1 MTAAGDK
8 AAGVDSR
15 QAATDPAQQD
25 QQDPREAELLERLF
39 AAVQG
44 IQQAAAEAGRADQ
57 VRLLLA
63 TKLVDADRIASALRV
78 GAALIGENRV
88 QEITGK
94 APQLQGV
101 LHEKHLI
108 GPLQKNK
115 INTALAAESAVDCV
129 ETVDSVELAAAI
141 DQRVEPA
148 RGDGAVL
155 DVMIQVNVSGEPSKS
170 GVAPEQASALA
181 AAVAGLP
188 RLRLTGLM
196 TIGLNSGD
204 EAAVRR
210 GYARL
215 RELRDS
221 LVPGGELSM
230 GMSADYRAAIAE
242 GATIVRLGSAVF
254 GPRTG

>member
-1 MTAAGDK
+1 MVGMTAAGEHAGGGADDQRTRPADSQHE
-8 AAGVDSR
+8 AA
-15 QAATDPAQQD
+15 
-25 QQDPREAELLERLF
+25 LLERLVS
-39 AAVQG
+39 AVQG
-44 IQQAAAEAGRADQ
+44 VQDAAERAGRTDQ

-63 TKLVDADRIASALRV
+63 TKLVEADRIVTALRV

-88 QEITGK
+88 QEVTSK
-94 APQLQGV
+94 APQLRGV

-115 INTALAAESAVDCV
+115 INAVLAPAAGVDCV
-129 ETVDSVELAAAI
+129 ETVDSVELAGAL

-148 RGDGAVL
+148 KGDGAVL

-170 GVAPEQASALA
+170 GVAPEQASELA
-181 AAVAGLP
+181 AVVAGLP
-188 RLRLTGLM
+188 RLRLVGLM
-196 TIGLNSGD
+196 TIGLNSPD
-204 EAAVRR
+204 QVAVRS

-215 RELRDS
+215 RQLRDA

-230 GMSADYRAAIAE
+230 GMSADYPAAIAE

-254 GPRTG
+254 GPRR